1 MAEPI
6 TGPRQAPTTCEQKE
20 NVIMGQAVSEV
31 GKRSAAL
38 APTFDK
44 GIPAKQPPKSLAM
57 ITPAYVGDRA
67 AGIWRIENNRIPV
80 V

>member
-6 TGPRQAPTTCEQKE
+6 TGPRHGPTTCEQKE
-20 NVIMGQAVSEV
+20 NVIMGQAVWDV

-38 APTFDK
+38 APTFDN
-44 GIPAKQPPKSLAM
+44 GIPAKQPERNLAM
-57 ITPAYVGDRA
+57 ITPAYVGDKA
-67 AGIWRIENNRIPV
+67 AGICRIENRKIPV